1 MLYFRYMD
9 ITPRQFSENILLT
22 LYHIKHSIADFAEY
36 HNLTPVQL
44 LMLYRLSEH
53 HQIAMGKVADV
64 LHCDPSNVTGI
75 VDRLVTQGLITRQ
88 EWPQDRRTKNI
99 QLTNEGQAKL
109 DALLGGLPQA
119 MGYQKLSTREQAQL
133 YQLLQKLCS

>member
-1 MLYFRYMD
+1 MD

-22 LYHIKHSIADFAEY
+22 LYHIKHSIAEFADQ

-53 HQIAMGKVADV
+53 HQIAMGKVAGA

-88 EWPQDRRTKNI
+88 EYPQDRRTKTV
-99 QLTNEGQAKL
+99 QLTNQGQAKL

-119 MGYQKLSTREQAQL
+119 MGYQKLSSSEQAQL
-133 YQLLQKLCS
+133 YKLLQKLCA

>member
-1 MLYFRYMD
+1 MD

>member
-99 QLTNEGQAKL
+99 QLTNEGQA
-109 DALLGGLPQA
+109 